1 MRQCFVELSLL
12 LQDGRQVGMGGGKLW
27 EDFES
32 FQVEAGRVLDV
43 ALLALDVGQVVQRI
57 GVRRIQ
63 SEIKITI

>member
-12 LQDGRQVGMGGGKLW
+12 LQDGRQVGMSGGELG
-27 EDFES
+27 EDFQS

-43 ALLALDVGQVVQRI
+43 ALLPLDVGQVVQRI

-63 SEIKITI
+63 SEKRQ

>member
-12 LQDGRQVGMGGGKLW
+12 LQDGRQVGMGGGELR
-27 EDFES
+27 EDFEG

-43 ALLALDVGQVVQRI
+43 ALFPLDVGQVVQRI

-63 SEIKITI
+63 SEIKKMI